1 MTRPPA
7 PPSLFFLIKL
17 LMSVVDE
24 LQLVSEHQFV
34 RPGPINTVS
43 LQVLSEEC
51 SAVIGWW
58 WLGSLVRDV
67 SVTSA
72 QINCDAWTHL
82 YFNKH
87 LFLFWSPERPV
98 LKTCP
103 LLFNLIW
110 RKLLLR
116 SWWQKP
122 VNTSKLTKSPN
133 TASHDTDITAQ
144 WTQKHSEGFCV
155 VTE

>member
-17 LMSVVDE
+17 LMSIVDE
-24 LQLVSEHQFV
+24 LQLVSKHQFV

-82 YFNKH
+82 YLINIYFYSGAPNASGWRHAHFYLTLSKESCCSGPGDRNLWTRQSWQRVRTQRH
-87 LFLFWSPERPV
+87 MTGFLCFYRIKCFV
-98 LKTCP
+98 
-103 LLFNLIW
+103 
-110 RKLLLR
+110 
-116 SWWQKP
+116 
-122 VNTSKLTKSPN
+122 
-133 TASHDTDITAQ
+133 
-144 WTQKHSEGFCV
+144 FC
-155 VTE
+155 